1 MKDEDHEKL
10 QTLVYKSYMAEFP
23 DVQGK
28 LVDMHVQKQVCDMEM
43 IRMDGNLSKYI
54 EGKVKSFAIP
64 DL

>member
-10 QTLVYKSYMAEFP
+10 HPLMYKSYMAEFP

-28 LVDMHVQKQVCDMEM
+28 LVDMHMQKQVCVMEM
-43 IRMDGNLSKYI
+43 IHMDGNLSKYI
-54 EGKVKSFAIP
+54 EEKVKSFAIP

>member
-10 QTLVYKSYMAEFP
+10 HTLMYKSYMVEFP
-23 DVQGK
+23 DVQEK
-28 LVDMHVQKQVCDMEM
+28 LVDMHMQKQVCDMEM

>member
-10 QTLVYKSYMAEFP
+10 HPLMYKSYMVEFP
-23 DVQGK
+23 DVREK
-28 LVDMHVQKQVCDMEM
+28 LVDMHMRKQVYDMEM

-54 EGKVKSFAIP
+54 EGKVKSFEIP